1 MIDVL
6 LVAPESGLSWVGV
19 EVDTITSMDGLRVR
33 LVRSPATVRSVTEKI
48 DRHGVCDVLV
58 FSTHGNENGIML
70 DDGLASTDDILM
82 LVEMA
87 RCELT
92 ILNSC
97 SSIAIANQIVKLTRC
112 SVVATLEDQPDR
124 RAWQVSTGILR
135 ELVHGG
141 NPVSAFM
148 RTARHDNNSVFLRS
162 LID

>member
-6 LVAPESGLSWVGV
+6 LVAPESDLPWVGV
-19 EVDTITSMDGLRVR
+19 EVDAITSMDGLRVR

-48 DRHGVCDVLV
+48 DRYGRCDVLV
-58 FSTHGNENGIML
+58 FSTHGNESGIML
-70 DDGLASTDDILM
+70 DDGQIGASDVLM

-97 SSIAIANQIVKLTRC
+97 SSIAIANQIAKMTRC
-112 SVVATLEDQPDR
+112 SVVATLEEQPDR

-135 ELVHGG
+135 ELTRGG
-141 NPVSAFM
+141 NPVAAFM
-148 RTARHDNNSVFLRS
+148 RTARYDNNSIYVSS
-162 LID
+162 LLG